1 MALGIISSRM
11 KDKSKADK
19 IKMALDLISTIFFII
34 VIVLYAL
41 PYNMGVQAGY
51 QACLDSLVDVPNN
64 NFTLI
69 NLSLLNLSVSG
80 GFR

>member
-1 MALGIISSRM
+1 MGLGIISSRM
-11 KDKSKADK
+11 KDKNKADK

-51 QACLDSLVDVPNN
+51 KACMD
-64 NFTLI
+64 NFGYLLYQNSSI
-69 NLSLLNLSVSG
+69 QNLSIFNLSFTG
-80 GFR
+80 KF

>member
-1 MALGIISSRM
+1 MGLGIISGRM

-34 VIVLYAL
+34 VIVLYAF
-41 PYNMGVQAGY
+41 PYNLGVQAGY

-64 NFTLI
+64 NFTFN
-69 NLSLLNLSVSG
+69 NLSLLNLSFTG
-80 GFR
+80 KF